1 MRANWGR
8 VAAVSA
14 LPFVVFVVA
23 ATVNGSSL
31 TSHSSGARVISYY
44 TLHRGAEHADVVL
57 IGLAVFFGSF
67 FFGSV
72 RSFLR
77 SDPEVE
83 WSAAVGFGGAVI
95 FGMGALVE
103 SGAIFALTDK
113 PSQLDQATART
124 LNLVPT
130 LFTPVTVGV
139 GVAVLLCANGLAI
152 LRSRLLPTWLAWFG
166 IAAGIVA
173 LVPWIELIGLIGVG
187 VWSLAAGYL
196 IYRRQP
202 HPREATPLA
211 AGAAK

>member
-1 MRANWGR
+1 MRADWAR
-8 VAAVSA
+8 VGAASA
-14 LPFVVFVVA
+14 LPFVLCVIA

-31 TSHSSGARVISYY
+31 TDHASGAKVISYY
-44 TLHRGAEHADVVL
+44 ASHRGAEHADVVL
-57 IGLAVFFGSF
+57 IGLAVFLGSF

-77 SDPEVE
+77 SDPKAE
-83 WSAAVGFGGAVI
+83 WLAAVGFGGAII

-103 SGAIFALTDK
+103 SGSLFALSDK
-113 PSQLDQATART
+113 PSQLDPASAGT

-130 LFTPVTVGV
+130 LFTPVMIGV
-139 GVAVLLCANGLAI
+139 GVAALLCAYGLAI

-173 LVPWIELIGLIGVG
+173 LVPWIEFIGLIGVG

-196 IYRRQP
+196 IYRRLP
-202 HPREATPLA
+202 HPQEATPLA
-211 AGAAK
+211 APAAN